1 MKAYVFLETKPG
13 TSEEV
18 LQYLR
23 KVSQVKGVK
32 QVDSVYGRFDAIVVV
47 EATDLSKL
55 GDLVYRM
62 IEKVPNVT
70 HSETSIVLS
79 TAKEGEW
86 RTYQLAMPV
95 LAYVLV
101 KVKPGTSHEIVASR
115 KIHGVK
121 MANSVFGRYDAVL
134 TIAAKDMAELSK
146 TLYDVIEKHPSV
158 ERTECL
164 ISIPYPPTEEEA
176 PRHPERFSVISF
188 QCPSCNSL
196 NERGAAFC
204 QFCGYMFNEPRH
216 GIQ

>member
-47 EATDLSKL
+47 EATDLSEL

-79 TAKEGEW
+79 TAKEGE
-86 RTYQLAMPV
+86 
-95 LAYVLV
+95 
-101 KVKPGTSHEIVASR
+101 
-115 KIHGVK
+115 
-121 MANSVFGRYDAVL
+121 
-134 TIAAKDMAELSK
+134 
-146 TLYDVIEKHPSV
+146 
-158 ERTECL
+158 
-164 ISIPYPPTEEEA
+164 
-176 PRHPERFSVISF
+176 
-188 QCPSCNSL
+188 
-196 NERGAAFC
+196 
-204 QFCGYMFNEPRH
+204 
-216 GIQ
+216 